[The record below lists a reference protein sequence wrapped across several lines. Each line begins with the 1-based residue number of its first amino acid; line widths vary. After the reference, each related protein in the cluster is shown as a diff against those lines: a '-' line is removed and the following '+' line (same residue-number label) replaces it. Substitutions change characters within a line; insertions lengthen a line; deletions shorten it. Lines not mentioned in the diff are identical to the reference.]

1 MKVTVHVYGPYQEI
15 IEAKSLEMTLPE
27 DALIEKA
34 LSELFSDYP
43 DIGSTGSTSLAEF
56 VKTAN
61 VTLNGKNIRHLN
73 GIDTQL
79 TDGDVIR
86 LASAVAGG

>member
-27 DALIEKA
+27 GAPIEKA

-43 DIGSTGSTSLAEF
+43 DIGSTDSTSLAEF
-56 VKTAN
+56 VNTAN
-61 VTLNGKNIRHLN
+61 VTVNGKNIRHLN